1 MCRYDGEWNGV
12 CGMAAE
18 SDAVEVEVG
27 IIGGSGLYDLE
38 ALTDVREVRVV
49 TPYGDPSDALVVGSL
64 GGIRV
69 AFLPRHGR
77 RHQIVPTNV
86 PARANIYALKSLGV
100 RQLISV
106 SAVGSLREELRPG
119 DLVTPDQIVD
129 RTRNRRET
137 TFFDEDIVVHVP
149 FGEPFCGRLRE
160 LLGSAARHATDAVVH
175 ASGTYCCM
183 EGPQFSTR
191 AESELYRSWGL
202 DVIGMTALP
211 EAKLAREAELCYA
224 GLALVTDYDCWRA
237 ETDDVSASGVAEV
250 MRRNSAAAK
259 ASLVALLE
267 ALDPEPKCD
276 CQNALATSV
285 ITPLDAVPQASRE
298 RNRLLVGRHFA
309 AQGPESAA

>member
-1 MCRYDGEWNGV
+1 
-12 CGMAAE
+12 MAAE
-18 SDAVEVEVG
+18 WHEDAVQVG

-38 ALTDVREVRVV
+38 ALTDVREVRVT

-106 SAVGSLREELRPG
+106 SAVGSLREDFRPG

-129 RTRNRRET
+129 RTRNRNGT
-137 TFFDEDIVVHVP
+137 TFFDENLVVHVP

-160 LLGSAARHATDAVVH
+160 LLGSAARHATDTAVH
-175 ASGTYCCM
+175 AAGTYCCM

-202 DVIGMTALP
+202 DIIGMTAVP

-237 ETDDVSASGVAEV
+237 DSEDVSASAVTEV

-259 ASLVALLE
+259 ASMATLL
-267 ALDPEPKCD
+267 ASLDPEPKCG
-276 CQNALATSV
+276 CQDALATSV
-285 ITPLDAVPQASRE
+285 ITPLDAVSETTRD
-298 RNRLLVGRHFA
+298 RNRLLVGRYFA
-309 AQGPESAA
+309 AQEPKPAA

>member
-1 MCRYDGEWNGV
+1 
-12 CGMAAE
+12 MAAE
-18 SDAVEVEVG
+18 RHDDTVQVG

-38 ALTDVREVRVV
+38 ALTGVREVRVT
-49 TPYGDPSDALVVGSL
+49 TPYGDPSDALIVGSL

-77 RHQIVPTNV
+77 RHQIVPTHV

-106 SAVGSLREELRPG
+106 SAVGSLREDFRPG

-129 RTRNRRET
+129 RTRGRKET
-137 TFFDEDIVVHVP
+137 TFFDENIVVHVP
-149 FGEPFCGRLRE
+149 FGEPFCGRLRG
-160 LLGSAARHATDAVVH
+160 LLGSAARRATDAAVH

-202 DVIGMTALP
+202 DIIGMTAVP

-237 ETDDVSASGVAEV
+237 ETEDVSASGVAEV

-259 ASLVALLE
+259 ASMVALLE
-267 ALDPEPKCD
+267 SLDPEPKCG
-276 CQNALATSV
+276 CQDALAASI
-285 ITPLDAVPQASRE
+285 ITPLDAVSEVTRD
-298 RNRLLVGRHFA
+298 RHKLLVGKYFA
-309 AQGPESAA
+309 TEAHRPAA